1 VNSTENPIKFV
12 SSPDFSK
19 LVLMTTHGIICM
31 IAMIMACSCNQGGG
45 EIQNAHS
52 ATKSDSVT
60 ANAIPEKKTLQVNEL
75 TQENIREYS
84 TRNACYLPLLKDSS
98 LYEDGKTVGFSW
110 EQLFNE
116 KLDSNNP
123 YRNRYLVGDFNVL
136 NPDSTNRGV
145 EEINPKLFLMI
156 DFQKLDSTLFSL
168 MDSAVYNEAKRSELE
183 SQIQQMDPEK
193 AELHINFFNKVWKY
207 KTPPIVRKYGV
218 AGSKVYAAGQ
228 HLCLCEAKKDTLLL
242 VGRFAISGKRQSPS
256 VRTLPDGRQIRSMHE
271 SLPLGTKRKYYA
283 GRYYISSKNWETQRK
298 YDRLDIAHDSAVGG
312 GNRQVTFYQGKTQLP
327 NFLLMDPTS
336 DYPEAMTSNG
346 IHEVALS
353 ELSRGMLGSPNSI
366 GCIRVT
372 DFGSKFLRWWTPQNC
387 NFFILY
393 SNNRYVMKLDSVN
406 ADELYPFKTKEE
418 GDQFRKWINEYMP
431 EKAQALDI
439 DEEGDHKNGYV
450 IDAYTVYRKEYEN
463 YLKAGR

>member
-1 VNSTENPIKFV
+1 LRPISKRTFELSRIVFIVATYAFFV
-12 SSPDFSK
+12 
-19 LVLMTTHGIICM
+19 LG
-31 IAMIMACSCNQGGG
+31 CNHDNGQV
-45 EIQNAHS
+45 QNQPQQ
-52 ATKSDSVT
+52 TVTDSVT
-60 ANAIPEKKTLQVNEL
+60 AVKLTNPVKLLVTEL
-75 TQENIREYS
+75 SQEQIKEYS
-84 TRNACYLPLLKDSS
+84 NRNACYLPLLADSS
-98 LYEDGKTVGFSW
+98 LYEDGKQVGFLW
-110 EQLFNE
+110 DELFNE
-116 KLDSNNP
+116 KLDSNNI

-136 NPDSTNRGV
+136 NPDSSNRGV
-145 EEINPKLFLMI
+145 EEVNPRLRLMI
-156 DFQKLDSTLFSL
+156 DFHHLDSTLFSL
-168 MDSAVYNEAKRSELE
+168 MDSAVYNEDKRGEMETKLR
-183 SQIQQMDPEK
+183 QMDPEK

-228 HLCLCEAKKDTLLL
+228 HLCMCEAKEDTLLL

-256 VRTLPDGRQIRSMHE
+256 VRVLPDGRQARSMHE
-271 SLPLGTKRKYYA
+271 SLPLGAKRKYYA

-298 YDRLDIAHDSAVGG
+298 YESLDIAHDNSVGG

-327 NFLLMDPTS
+327 NFLLMDPTPQ
-336 DYPEAMTSNG
+336 YPDAMTSNG

-393 SNNRYVMKLDSVN
+393 SNDRYVMKLDSIN
-406 ADELYPFKTKEE
+406 ADDLYPFKTKED
-418 GDQFRKWINEYMP
+418 GDRFRKWINAYMP
-431 EKAQALDI
+431 EKAKALDI

-463 YLKAGR
+463 FLKEGQ